1 METYRGSLITRS
13 SLYSRNLFKKKTVF
27 TFDYFPGRVETLNDA
42 LVIFEACR
50 QGILHKTTRRLLE
63 KEKEELR
70 GGKVYVFDEI
80 ESGIKRWTD
89 GRLWSPS
96 RIIKDFLVYRELA
109 TRDLNIKRHEPL
121 DDLLQKRITTEGLK
135 VHQCSKGTFLLRK
148 DGLLKKTLSIKFNE
162 KYQHMIIYE
171 DAVISPESSLPP
183 RAFEELRYLQ
193 PGEDILNSEK
203 MPKINRNYS
212 KKIQKKR
219 NEQQPIQYLSKQF
232 LLAQTDQRQP
242 NYQLYYQTGIIGGS
256 SLGSTLLGGALNND
270 QIYVNDNIIPS
281 TSTFVPYQYG
291 AVNLTVE
298 TPLLCIPWSPNQPIS
313 FNSSNINSA
322 IYPSIIPPLQQ
333 TQIFN
338 TSTNPLNDSLT
349 ISNEN
354 DSDIETA

>member
-1 METYRGSLITRS
+1 M
-13 SLYSRNLFKKKTVF
+13 
-27 TFDYFPGRVETLNDA
+27 
-42 LVIFEACR
+42 
-50 QGILHKTTRRLLE
+50 
-63 KEKEELR
+63 
-70 GGKVYVFDEI
+70 FDET

-109 TRDLNIKRHEPL
+109 TRDLNIKRNEPL

-162 KYQHMIIYE
+162 TYQHMIIYE
-171 DAVISPESSLPP
+171 DVVISPESSLPP

-193 PGEDILNSEK
+193 PGEDIINSEK

-219 NEQQPIQYLSKQF
+219 NEQQPIQYLSKQ
-232 LLAQTDQRQP
+232 LLLDP

-281 TSTFVPYQYG
+281 TSTFVPYG

-322 IYPSIIPPLQQ
+322 IYPSINPPLQQ
-333 TQIFN
+333 THFFN
-338 TSTNPLNDSLT
+338 NST

-354 DSDIETA
+354 DSDIETENYA